1 MAPQYCP
8 SPQSVELFQVAVGK
22 DPATVTPDEFR
33 ALVACY
39 GWMDESER
47 AKFRITRA
55 QLTEAEIENY
65 TALGLIDIY
74 FPAQV

>member
-1 MAPQYCP
+1 
-8 SPQSVELFQVAVGK
+8 
-22 DPATVTPDEFR
+22 
-33 ALVACY
+33 
-39 GWMDESER
+39 MDDSER
-47 AKFRITRA
+47 AKFAITRA